1 MKRDV
6 FERIEK
12 KLEPDDALVD
22 KLMEKARGLA
32 ERNAL
37 QTDSVKKG
45 EIIMENSKNGAEI
58 KRRNG
63 LAVSL
68 AAALAVIV
76 GVTAFFGI
84 KANVPTDD
92 ESGTAQDT
100 AQSSVRQNYAAQ
112 DIVRETTKPDTAA
125 GEPPETQTV
134 RPETSPPETSAAE
147 QDISSELPATWTVGP
162 ETPPP
167 EELADSQPND
177 DGRADYFYDYERQ
190 EYPVWQPQPFSD
202 GTIPAI
208 AEESPVSEYRNFEF
222 NGKSYSFACGS
233 YNEVYNQVL
242 DGIGTEENIPNE
254 SYIGELIGN
263 AEIPSEFGDFR
274 ENEPIEVY
282 SLKYIDSD
290 YLIAVKFLDFN
301 DNQRYFLFADLSFSR
316 DTLQQLFYSLNF
328 EKCCFNGN
336 AVNRRKEEYA
346 GIEDYCFI
354 DNDSE
359 LAQMILALDGELAE
373 APSGEMVWQTFL
385 DTPLFGSSLSFKL
398 YADGYV
404 SVKAFGAELTYKCDT
419 AAVEQIISYI
429 DQNGQN

>member
-12 KLEPDDALVD
+12 KLEPQDELVD
-22 KLMEKARGLA
+22 RLLEKAGELA
-32 ERNAL
+32 AQNAL
-37 QTDSVKKG
+37 KSGNEGKG
-45 EIIMENSKNGAEI
+45 EISMENNKTGAEI
-58 KRRNG
+58 KRGNG

-76 GVTAFFGI
+76 GATAIFGI
-84 KANVPTDD
+84 KASVPSDD
-92 ESGTAQDT
+92 ENSA
-100 AQSSVRQNYAAQ
+100 AHSSVRQNSAEQ
-112 DIVRETTKPDTAA
+112 DIVRETSKPDTAA
-125 GEPPETQTV
+125 GEPPETQTAK
-134 RPETSPPETSAAE
+134 PETSAPEASAE
-147 QDISSELPATWTVGP
+147 ETDSSSELPATWTAGP

-167 EELADSQPND
+167 EESAED

-190 EYPVWQPQPFSD
+190 EYPVWQPQPFAD

-263 AEIPSEFGDFR
+263 AEIPSEFGEIR

-290 YLIAVKFLDFN
+290 YLVAVRFLDFN

-316 DTLQQLFYSLNF
+316 ESLQQLFYSMNF

-336 AVNRRKEEYA
+336 AIMRRKEEYA

-354 DNDSE
+354 GDDSE
-359 LAQMILALDGELAE
+359 LAQMILALDGELAD
-373 APSGEMVWQTFL
+373 APSGEMVWQIFL

-398 YADGYV
+398 YPDGYV
-404 SVKAFGAELTYKCDT
+404 SVKAFGAELTYRCDQS
-419 AAVEQIISYI
+419 AVEQIISCI
-429 DQNGQN
+429 DQNGQS